1 MIGSLVF
8 AKLGDVIGIKKSIV
22 VNILFWIAILVF
34 IFIFVEVDSY
44 LVISGLKIHYFFIVW
59 AGSRIVP
66 RLNIKFITNINDGA
80 YSF

>member
-44 LVISGLKIHYFFIVW
+44 LVISGLKIHYFIVGGFVDCPS
-59 AGSRIVP
+59 AQHKV
-66 RLNIKFITNINDGA
+66 
-80 YSF
+80 YHEH